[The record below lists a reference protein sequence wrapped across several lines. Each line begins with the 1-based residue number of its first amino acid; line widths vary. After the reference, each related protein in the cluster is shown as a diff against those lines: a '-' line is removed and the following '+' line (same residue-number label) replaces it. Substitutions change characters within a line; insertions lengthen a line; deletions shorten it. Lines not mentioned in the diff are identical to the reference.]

1 MEGYMNNSIN
11 PIYNNSFYVLSNT
24 KKSEKA
30 SNPVQ
35 SVISPKVSFK
45 GTEALAAYNYALVN
59 KNELFNLPV
68 IKPLDIPTKIEDIK
82 GEKIYNSD
90 GKIVRIISDDNKKQT
105 TYYFRDNKLHYSL
118 TKEKDSDI
126 KWTMWFDGQ
135 SMGAIKI
142 LPDGTEYSTYYENNK
157 PVQICKIKQ
166 FSEGNE
172 LQLEYLPKDKIY
184 NVSKWYKENG
194 KNYSSFAEFDE
205 NKKCISA
212 HETENLFDETT
223 DLNLKDGEPYSITTE
238 KSKIIASNVGK
249 SDIDLKNLEPSPFYN
264 IDMDKINLIEGER
277 RYYSNGKL
285 EKILSENGDIYTFE
299 PEGTLASI
307 KNKTREIEF
316 IYNYKDGIIH
326 GQHIEEKMPDGGIKT
341 TQYMSNSKEGFDV
354 WYENNGIEKNVVYNS
369 KGNIVSY
376 SNRQEGKK
384 EISREYDDN
393 GNLLRCWD
401 K

>member
-1 MEGYMNNSIN
+1 MNNSIN
-11 PIYNNSFYVLSNT
+11 PIYNNSFYVLSNI
-24 KKSEKA
+24 KKSEKV

-35 SVISPKVSFK
+35 SIVAPNVSFK

-68 IKPLDIPTKIEDIK
+68 VKPLDIPTKIEDIK

-90 GKIVRIISDDNKKQT
+90 GKIVRIISNDNNKQT
-105 TYYFRDNKLHYSL
+105 TYYFRDDKLHYSL
-118 TKEKDSDI
+118 TKEKDSDN
-126 KWTMWFDGQ
+126 KWEMYYDNGKIEGV
-135 SMGAIKI
+135 SKI
-142 LPDGTEYSTYYENNK
+142 LPDGIEYTTWYENNK
-157 PVQICKIKQ
+157 PVQIWKIKQ

-172 LQLEYLPKDKIY
+172 LQLEYLPKDKTY
-184 NVSKWYKENG
+184 NVSKWYKKNE

-223 DLNLKDGEPYSITTE
+223 DLNLKDGEPYSIITE

-341 TQYMSNSKEGFDV
+341 TQYGNNAREGFDV
-354 WYENNGIEKNVVYNS
+354 WYENTGVEKHVIYND
-369 KGNIVSY
+369 KGNRVSY

-384 EISREYDDN
+384 EISRDYDEN
-393 GNLLRCWD
+393 GNLIRCWD